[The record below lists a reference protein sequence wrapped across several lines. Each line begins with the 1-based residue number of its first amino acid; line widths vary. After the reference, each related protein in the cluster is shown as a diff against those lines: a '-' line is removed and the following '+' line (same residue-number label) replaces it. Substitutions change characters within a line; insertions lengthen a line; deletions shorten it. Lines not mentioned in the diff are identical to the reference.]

1 MIDILDKKDCCGCAA
16 CVQKCPK
23 HCISM
28 VEDSEGF
35 LYPSVNTEQCIE
47 CGICEKVCPM
57 RNISEKRLPLKSY
70 AAYTSDDRIRYRS
83 SSGGIFYEI
92 AKNIIADGGVVF
104 GAKFDEKWQ
113 VIMAYTECE
122 DGIFDFMG
130 SKYVQANVCATFH
143 EAESFLK
150 ANRKV
155 LYTGTPCQIAGL
167 KKYLRKDYTNL
178 ITVDV
183 SCHGVPSP
191 KVWRM
196 YLDEICSD
204 VRNIL
209 DVQFRNKLRGWN
221 KFGFQLSYE
230 KDSNRYCIRSV
241 HWDNEF
247 MLALL
252 YDLILRPSCYE
263 CKAKHGRSNSDLT
276 IADFWGI
283 ENVLADMN
291 DDKGISLVLAN
302 TLRGEELLQKLPISK
317 HEVSYESAISYNN
330 GLNGFCNMHPKRT
343 VFFQKLDETKDVKG
357 LIEKTL
363 SSNIFQYL
371 KGIIKKY
378 LKQLGS
384 GGASEYKTFLPI
396 IDEINFRGKNTGW
409 RKYEIVFYFKA
420 DSL

>member
-1 MIDILDKKDCCGCAA
+1 MIDILDKKDCCGCVA

-23 HCISM
+23 HCIGM

-35 LYPSVNTEQCIE
+35 LYPSVNKEQCIE

-70 AAYTSDDRIRYRS
+70 AAYTSDDDIRYRS

-155 LYTGTPCQIAGL
+155 LCTGTPCQIAGL

-196 YLDEICSD
+196 YLDEVCSD

-230 KDSNRYCIRSV
+230 KDSNRYCIRYV

-291 DDKGISLVLAN
+291 DDKGISLVLVN

-330 GLNGFCNMHPKRT
+330 GLNGCCNMHPKRT

-371 KGIIKKY
+371 KRIIKKY

-384 GGASEYKTFLPI
+384 GGASGCKTFLPI

-409 RKYEIVFYFKA
+409 RKYEIVFYFKT